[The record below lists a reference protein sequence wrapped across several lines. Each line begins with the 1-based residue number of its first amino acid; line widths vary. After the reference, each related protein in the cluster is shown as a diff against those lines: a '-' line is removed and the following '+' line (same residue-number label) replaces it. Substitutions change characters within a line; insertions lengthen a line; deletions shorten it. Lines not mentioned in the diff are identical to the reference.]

1 MNLFSPLSASYN
13 PSVAPTK
20 PRKRHQLSVI
30 LFASLFVFCSSAHAQ
45 QPATEAPK
53 APATPAEPQTPAQID
68 LLETKVRFESNG
80 DSRKEV
86 HCIVKIN
93 SELGVRQFARLNFD
107 YNRSFEKIEIPLVR
121 VTHSN
126 GGIAD
131 VLPSAITDNPNPAV
145 VNAPAY
151 QDVRVKSVRILGL
164 APSDTL
170 EYRVITAVTN
180 HPLAPDFW
188 LDHTFDR
195 TGIVSHEIFELDLPA
210 SRPVQIHFNAAI
222 PGRSTQK
229 TGEGRD
235 ERNIFRWNLVSK
247 LESKDQ
253 KTESDLAI
261 TTFLSWDALAE
272 KLEHNLRPS
281 IDAGVA
287 TRKKA
292 SELADSLASNEEKV
306 SALYDFV
313 SQKIASVDLQLGA
326 TGFQVGLSDKILA
339 SRQATTE
346 DKFFLFYS
354 LAGIFKMG
362 SLAAMTGSTKQLS
375 DRLPRPSLLS
385 HLLIIAS
392 VPPPPASACSDCDDY
407 VWLDPSLEVAP
418 FAALPASLRGKQALA
433 DKKGLFFAGGAFLD
447 VPGVLPFPSTQRVTI
462 DARLG
467 AEGALSAKVKYTLR
481 GDNELLL
488 RVAFH
493 QSPRE
498 KWNEVAQL
506 LALSDGFRGKIEN
519 VSASDP
525 YATKDPFTVEYEISQ
540 PKFVDW
546 SKKPVRIPAILPLVG
561 LPDPPAKATA
571 PIELGTPLDV
581 TTTVTLHLP
590 PDTTVESPAG
600 TAVDRDYAKFSSTY
614 AATGNTLTAA
624 RHIQFV
630 LRQLPANRALDYN
643 TFLHAVQNDQSQR
656 FTLFRPDPTPAPA
669 NPAKPH

>member
-13 PSVAPTK
+13 
-20 PRKRHQLSVI
+20 LSVPPTASRERHPLSAF
-30 LFASLFVFCSSAHAQ
+30 LFASLLLHCSSAHAQ
-45 QPATEAPK
+45 QPTTEAPK

-68 LLETKVRFESNG
+68 LLETKIRFESNG

-126 GGIAD
+126 GGVAD
-131 VLPSAITDNPNPAV
+131 VLPSAISDNPNPAV

-170 EYRVITAVTN
+170 EYRVITTVTK

-188 LDHTFDR
+188 LDHSFDR
-195 TGIVSHEIFELDLPA
+195 TGVVSHELFELDVPT
-210 SRPVQIHFNAAI
+210 SRATQIRIN
-222 PGRSTQK
+222 PK
-229 TGEGRD
+229 T
-235 ERNIFRWNLVSK
+235 
-247 LESKDQ
+247 
-253 KTESDLAI
+253 
-261 TTFLSWDALAE
+261 
-272 KLEHNLRPS
+272 
-281 IDAGVA
+281 
-287 TRKKA
+287 
-292 SELADSLASNEEKV
+292 
-306 SALYDFV
+306 
-313 SQKIASVDLQLGA
+313 
-326 TGFQVGLSDKILA
+326 
-339 SRQATTE
+339 
-346 DKFFLFYS
+346 
-354 LAGIFKMG
+354 
-362 SLAAMTGSTKQLS
+362 
-375 DRLPRPSLLS
+375 
-385 HLLIIAS
+385 
-392 VPPPPASACSDCDDY
+392 PPASAGDSGQETLSYRWRRETTKETERPNEAAAPEPDVVLTSFTDWKQLADRLKPLLEPTGEPSPDVFAKASDLAGVSTQNTAMIASVRARAIYAFVAQKIRTIDLPLGAMGFRARVPSDILASGY
-407 VWLDPSLEVAP
+407 GTAEDKHFLFAAMANSFFGPARAGLVPISSGEVQDSPPRPSAFGHVLTMTGWPSINFWLDLNVEVAP
-418 FAALPASLRGKQALA
+418 FQVIPSQLRGKNALVVGPA
-433 DKKGLFFAGGAFLD
+433 VDKIWRRID
-447 VPGVLPFPSTQRVTI
+447 DYLPFQSKQLVSI
-462 DARLG
+462 DASITADG
-467 AEGALSAKVKYTLR
+467 TLSSKVKYTMR

-506 LALSDGFRGKIEN
+506 LALSDGFRGKVEN

-561 LPDPPAKATA
+561 LPDPPAKSTA

-590 PDTTVESPAG
+590 PGTTVESPAG

-624 RHIQFV
+624 RHIQFL

-643 TFLHAVQNDQSQR
+643 TFVRAVQNDQSQR
-656 FTLFRPDPTPAPA
+656 FTLFRPDSA
-669 NPAKPH
+669 NPATPPKPKPQSPTP

>member
-1 MNLFSPLSASYN
+1 
-13 PSVAPTK
+13 VAPTK
-20 PRKRHQLSVI
+20 SRHPLSI
-30 LFASLFVFCSSAHAQ
+30 FLFASVLLLGSSAHAQ
-45 QPATEAPK
+45 QPTTEVPK
-53 APATPAEPQTPAQID
+53 TPATPAEPQIPAQID
-68 LLETKVRFESNG
+68 LLETKIRFESNG

-126 GGIAD
+126 GGVAD
-131 VLPSAITDNPNPAV
+131 VLPSAISDNPNPAV

-170 EYRVITAVTN
+170 EYRVITTVTK

-188 LDHTFDR
+188 LDHSFDR
-195 TGIVSHEIFELDLPA
+195 TGVVSHELFELDLPA
-210 SRPVQIHFNAAI
+210 PRLRIEVNPNA
-222 PGRSTQK
+222 PPDTTQRS
-229 TGEGRD
+229 GEGEGARVTY
-235 ERNIFRWNLVSK
+235 RWNVEKGSYKELPKEDATNPDVS
-247 LESKDQ
+247 LTTYS
-253 KTESDLAI
+253 SWCDLSARVNQI
-261 TTFLSWDALAE
+261 GWPGFSTGIWSIARRLAGYPRE
-272 KLEHNLRPS
+272 PVPPR
-281 IDAGVA
+281 V
-287 TRKKA
+287 
-292 SELADSLASNEEKV
+292 
-306 SALYDFV
+306 LYDFV
-313 SQKIASVDLQLGA
+313 SRKIATVDVSLEFASSV
-326 TGFQVGLSDKILA
+326 
-339 SRQATTE
+339 RRTTE
-346 DKFFLFYS
+346 QVLRSGYGTELEKAQL
-354 LAGIFKMG
+354 LAD
-362 SLAAMTGSTKQLS
+362 LLS
-375 DRLPRPSLLS
+375 QNSVGAVPLMYGRGTALEHQLPRPSLLS
-385 HLLIIAS
+385 GALVHLHEKGAVYFLNVGIA
-392 VPPPPASACSDCDDY
+392 
-407 VWLDPSLEVAP
+407 VAP
-418 FAALPASLRGKQALA
+418 FGLLQADLRGRRALTVCTMP
-433 DKKGLFFAGGAFLD
+433 AGVTNCFVD
-447 VPGVLPFPSTQRVTI
+447 IPENPPFPATQKVTV
-462 DARLG
+462 DASISAAGELR
-467 AEGALSAKVKYTLR
+467 AKVKYAMR

-506 LALSDGFRGKIEN
+506 LALSDGFRGKVEN

-624 RHIQFV
+624 RRIQFL
-630 LRQLPANRALDYN
+630 LRQLPANRALEYN
-643 TFLHAVQNDQSQR
+643 TFLRAVQNDQSQR
-656 FTLFRPDPTPAPA
+656 FTLFRPDPAPAPA
-669 NPAKPH
+669 NPATPPQPRPQSPTP